1 MDKKRIL
8 EGIVRDY
15 NVTKEEVIRVYYV
28 CNYKKDLREIKDNR
42 FDSYMTTIRYFRRYS
57 K

>member
-8 EGIVRDY
+8 EGIVKDY
-15 NVTKEEVIRVYYV
+15 NVTKEEVLRVYYT
-28 CNYKKDLREIKDNR
+28 CNYKKDLREVKDNR
-42 FDSYMTTIRYFRRYS
+42 FDSYLTTIRYFRIKS